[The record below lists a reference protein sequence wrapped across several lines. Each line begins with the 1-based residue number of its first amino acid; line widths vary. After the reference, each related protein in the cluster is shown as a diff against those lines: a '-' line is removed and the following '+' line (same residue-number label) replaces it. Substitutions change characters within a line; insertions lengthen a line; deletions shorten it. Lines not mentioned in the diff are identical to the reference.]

1 MTSPVGAIRAIPR
14 ARSFCGLDQSDPS
27 SAHVM
32 MFEREQEHLRAHR
45 VRHGDLARVAR
56 DRRAGEQRRDRGEHR
71 RVRAL
76 EMPAHEARS
85 AVGRIHVYERATVPR
100 DLDDPLQEGVAATQ
114 AATTAATTTAAGQST
129 RDARDGRAATR
140 ARVVG
145 ERRVAEEAVPAS
157 AAANSAA
164 LANRSAGNFSSAV
177 RIASATSSGTLL
189 RSAVTGSGALC
200 ITRAITACA
209 FGPVNGGS
217 PQARSQ
223 SRRRARDRRAGGCS
237 PA

>member
-1 MTSPVGAIRAIPR
+1 MPTVFVTAISRASREITGPANSVGIAV
-14 ARSFCGLDQSDPS
+14 ST
-27 SAHVM
+27 
-32 MFEREQEHLRAHR
+32 
-45 VRHGDLARVAR
+45 VAFALSR
-56 DRRAGEQRRDRGEHR
+56 CRRTRRDPPSAASTYTSVRPSREISMTRCRKALPPPSPGTGIAR
-71 RVRAL
+71 RDGGN
-76 EMPAHEARS
+76 S
-85 AVGRIHVYERATVPR
+85 AVALGRSHP
-100 DLDDPLQEGVAATQ
+100 Q
-114 AATTAATTTAAGQST
+114 AATTAATTNAAGQST

-217 PQARSQ
+217 PASI
-223 SRRRARDRRAGGCS
+223 SCS
-237 PA
+237 TQPSA